1 MSVYEYRAEVAV
13 LKISLEQVEHV
24 ARLARLSLS
33 EDEARRYTEQLEAI
47 LEFADQLQEL
57 DVSGVPPTSHVLPIY
72 NVLREDEEQP
82 GLTREEALAGAPDS
96 EDGQFRVP
104 AILEG

>member
-1 MSVYEYRAEVAV
+1 M
-13 LKISLEQVEHV
+13 KISLEQVEHV
-24 ARLARLSLS
+24 ARLARLALTES
-33 EDEARRYTEQLEAI
+33 EAAMYAEQLGAI

-57 DVSGVPPTSHVLPIY
+57 DVSDVPPTSHVLPIS
-72 NVLREDEEQP
+72 NVLREDEARP
-82 GLTREEALAGAPDS
+82 GLSREAALAGAPDS

>member
-1 MSVYEYRAEVAV
+1 
-13 LKISLEQVEHV
+13 LEQVEHV
-24 ARLARLSLS
+24 ARLARLSLT
-33 EDEARRYTEQLEAI
+33 EEEAERYTSQLAAI

-57 DVSGVPPTSHVLPIY
+57 DVSDVPPTSHVVPIH
-72 NVLREDEEQP
+72 NVLREDEERP
-82 GLTREEALAGAPDS
+82 GLSREAALAGAPDS

>member
-1 MSVYEYRAEVAV
+1 MSF

-24 ARLARLSLS
+24 ARLARLALT
-33 EDEARRYTEQLEAI
+33 EREAEIYAEQLGAI
-47 LEFADQLQEL
+47 LAFADQLQEL
-57 DVSGVPPTSHVLPIY
+57 DVSDVPPTSHVLPIS
-72 NVLREDEEQP
+72 NVLREDEQRP
-82 GLTREEALAGAPDS
+82 GLSREAALAGAPDQ